1 MARTS
6 SRLSRK
12 TKSGCLVT
20 PRSKHPRSLLFC
32 LPPSTG
38 LEYAARSE
46 PTAFVSSARLPA
58 APCESLSGQACFEE
72 PSFAVTFAVTLS
84 VQTLSEEPLSE
95 EPLSGQPLSGQ
106 TLSGQTLSGQTLSGQ
121 VRPFESCID
130 STGLNSRLDPKAST
144 DNRRDALRRSCSHWG
159 ALPRR
164 CLRS

>member
-6 SRLSRK
+6 SGLSRK

-84 VQTLSEEPLSE
+84 VQTLS
-95 EPLSGQPLSGQ
+95 
-106 TLSGQTLSGQTLSGQ
+106 GQ
-121 VRPFESCID
+121 VRPFAPCID

>member
-84 VQTLSEEPLSE
+84 VQTLS
-95 EPLSGQPLSGQ
+95 
-106 TLSGQTLSGQTLSGQ
+106 GQ

>member
-1 MARTS
+1 VARTS
-6 SRLSRK
+6 SGLSRK

-84 VQTLSEEPLSE
+84 VQTLSVQTLSE
-95 EPLSGQPLSGQ
+95 EPLSV
-106 TLSGQTLSGQTLSGQ
+106 QTLSGQ
-121 VRPFESCID
+121 VRPFAPCID

>member
-84 VQTLSEEPLSE
+84 VQTLSV
-95 EPLSGQPLSGQ
+95 
-106 TLSGQTLSGQTLSGQ
+106 QTLSGQ
-121 VRPFESCID
+121 VRPFAPCID

>member
-1 MARTS
+1 VARTS
-6 SRLSRK
+6 SGLSRK

-84 VQTLSEEPLSE
+84 VQTLSVQTLSEEPLSE
-95 EPLSGQPLSGQ
+95 EPLSV
-106 TLSGQTLSGQTLSGQ
+106 Q
-121 VRPFESCID
+121 VRPFAPCID

>member
-6 SRLSRK
+6 SGLSRK

-84 VQTLSEEPLSE
+84 VQTLSV
-95 EPLSGQPLSGQ
+95 Q
-106 TLSGQTLSGQTLSGQ
+106 TLSELVDFLSQGSSAGVQFHQPRIFFLVIGSG
-121 VRPFESCID
+121 D
-130 STGLNSRLDPKAST
+130 
-144 DNRRDALRRSCSHWG
+144 
-159 ALPRR
+159 
-164 CLRS
+164 

>member
-6 SRLSRK
+6 SGLSRK

-95 EPLSGQPLSGQ
+95 EPLSV
-106 TLSGQTLSGQTLSGQ
+106 QTLSGQ
-121 VRPFESCID
+121 VRPFAPCID

>member
-95 EPLSGQPLSGQ
+95 EPLSV
-106 TLSGQTLSGQTLSGQ
+106 QTLSGQ
-121 VRPFESCID
+121 VRPFAPCID

>member
-20 PRSKHPRSLLFC
+20 PRSKHPRSLLFY

-95 EPLSGQPLSGQ
+95 EPLSV
-106 TLSGQTLSGQTLSGQ
+106 QTLSGQ
-121 VRPFESCID
+121 VRPFAPCID

>member
-1 MARTS
+1 VARTS
-6 SRLSRK
+6 SGLSRK

-32 LPPSTG
+32 LPASTG

-46 PTAFVSSARLPA
+46 PNAFESSARLPA
-58 APCESLSGQACFEE
+58 APCESPSGQACFEE
-72 PSFAVTFAVTLS
+72 PSLAVRFAVTLS
-84 VQTLSEEPLSE
+84 VQTLSEEPLS
-95 EPLSGQPLSGQ
+95 
-106 TLSGQTLSGQTLSGQ
+106 GQ
-121 VRPFESCID
+121 VRPFAPCID

>member
-6 SRLSRK
+6 SGLSRK

-84 VQTLSEEPLSE
+84 VQTLSVQTLSE
-95 EPLSGQPLSGQ
+95 EPLSV
-106 TLSGQTLSGQTLSGQ
+106 QTLSGQ
-121 VRPFESCID
+121 VRPFAPCID

>member
-1 MARTS
+1 VARTS

-84 VQTLSEEPLSE
+84 VQTLSVQTLSVQTLSEEPLSE
-95 EPLSGQPLSGQ
+95 EPLSV
-106 TLSGQTLSGQTLSGQ
+106 QTLSGQ
-121 VRPFESCID
+121 VRPFAPCID